1 MTWVDFAVLGVLL
14 VSALLA
20 FLRGFV
26 REILGIAAWIGA
38 AWLAMGT
45 FHSLEPP
52 VRRFIPDVA
61 IADPVAFG
69 AIFLVALIVFS
80 LIAGLLGRLA
90 RLSALGGLD
99 RSLGI
104 VFGLLRGAALVI
116 AAYIAGGLVTTV
128 DHWPQ
133 PVLQARVL
141 PLTYEGARW
150 VRGELPAAYRPAKPE
165 KPPDF
170 GPESAAALMHALPQ
184 GYALWRH
191 TGSPPTAGAQESK

>member
-1 MTWVDFAVLGVLL
+1 MTWVDFTVLGVLL

-38 AWLAMGT
+38 AWLAMST
-45 FHSLEPP
+45 FHALEPP

-69 AIFLVALIVFS
+69 TIFLVALIVFS
-80 LIAGLLGRLA
+80 LIAGLLGRLS

-104 VFGLLRGAALVI
+104 LFGLLRGAALVI

-150 VRGELPAAYRPAKPE
+150 VRGELPAEYRPKIYP
-165 KPPDF
+165 PPDF
-170 GPESAAALMHALPQ
+170 GPDSADSLMHALPQ
-184 GYALWRH
+184 GYALWGH
-191 TGSPPTAGAQESK
+191 TASPPNTGAQESK